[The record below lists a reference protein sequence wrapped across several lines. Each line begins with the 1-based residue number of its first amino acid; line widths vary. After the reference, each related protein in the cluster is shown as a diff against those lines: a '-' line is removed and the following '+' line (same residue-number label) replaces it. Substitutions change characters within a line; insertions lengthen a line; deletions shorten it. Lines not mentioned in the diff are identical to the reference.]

1 MKTNTKTLIIGLLTL
16 FGTNVSS
23 AADISNLSLA
33 HINSIA
39 LQPQYLIEWKVG
51 DTLNYDI
58 SISVMGKMGTSTR
71 TVTKDE
77 GDSLWISETMSLSG
91 RQEVVEAQ
99 IDKNTGQVLK
109 IIRNGKVETAPN
121 DPLDIISQDY
131 TSVTV
136 PAGTFDC
143 LHVVAKSKS
152 IKNIEVWANPQ
163 AVVMDGSVK
172 TVVTANQMPLPITMV
187 LTSFQRGN

>member
-1 MKTNTKTLIIGLLTL
+1 
-16 FGTNVSS
+16 
-23 AADISNLSLA
+23 
-33 HINSIA
+33 
-39 LQPQYLIEWKVG
+39 
-51 DTLNYDI
+51 
-58 SISVMGKMGTSTR
+58 
-71 TVTKDE
+71 
-77 GDSLWISETMSLSG
+77 MSLSG